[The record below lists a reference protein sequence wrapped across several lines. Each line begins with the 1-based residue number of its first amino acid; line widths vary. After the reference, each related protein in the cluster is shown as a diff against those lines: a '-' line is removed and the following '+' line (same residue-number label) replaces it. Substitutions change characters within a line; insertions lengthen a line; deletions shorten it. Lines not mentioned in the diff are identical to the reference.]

1 MIVGILQAEYGINPT
16 ENLKITGEILDRSYN
31 MADVVVLPEYSM
43 ADVLSLKPEQVY
55 DIAEPLEDSAY
66 LSSLSDMALKYS
78 IIIVAH
84 LIEKTD
90 TPPLSRSTT
99 VLIYPSG
106 RIEPVY
112 RKMHLFDAYG
122 YRESD
127 YFIPGES
134 PSQIVELAG
143 MRAGFAIC
151 YDIRFPELFR
161 TYALKGAESVIVQ
174 AGWVRGPLKEEI
186 LEHILVTRA
195 HENTM
200 YIILSSHSGERY
212 VGRSGV
218 FSPYGYRII
227 DLGPRPGYAE
237 IGIDGES
244 VYDARKL
251 IPVLKHAKMR
261 WIISLHG
268 NE

>member
-1 MIVGILQAEYGINPT
+1 MIAGILQAEYGVNPT
-16 ENLKITGEILDRSYN
+16 ENLKITGEILDHSYN

-78 IIIVAH
+78 TIIVAH

-134 PSQIVELAG
+134 PSQIIELAG
-143 MRAGFAIC
+143 MKAGFAIC

-200 YIILSSHSGERY
+200 YIILSSHSGEKY

-218 FSPYGYRII
+218 FSPYGYRVI
-227 DLGPRPGYAE
+227 DLGLRPGYSE
-237 IGIDGES
+237 ISIDRES
-244 VYDARKL
+244 IYDVRKL
-251 IPVLKHAKMR
+251 IPVLKHAEMR

>member
-1 MIVGILQAEYGINPT
+1 MIVGILQAEYGVNPT
-16 ENLKITGEILDRSYN
+16 ENLKITGEILDRGYN
-31 MADVVVLPEYSM
+31 MADIVVLPEYSM

-55 DIAEPLEDSAY
+55 DIAETLEDSVY
-66 LSSLSDMALKYS
+66 LSSLSDIALKYS

-84 LIEKTD
+84 LIEKTS
-90 TPPLSRSTT
+90 TRPLSRSTT

-106 RIEPVY
+106 KIKPVY

-127 YFIPGES
+127 YFVPGES

-143 MRAGFAIC
+143 VKTAFAIC

-161 TYALKGAESVIVQ
+161 TYALEGAESVIVQ

-186 LEHILVTRA
+186 LEHILITRA
-195 HENTM
+195 HENTI
-200 YIILSSHSGERY
+200 YIILSSHTGEKY
-212 VGRSGV
+212 TGRSGV
-218 FSPYGYRII
+218 FSPYGYRMI
-227 DLGPRPGYAE
+227 DLGSRPGYAE
-237 IGIDGES
+237 ISIDKDS

-251 IPVLKHAKMR
+251 VPVLKHTKMR
-261 WIISLHG
+261 WIISLRG
-268 NE
+268 NG